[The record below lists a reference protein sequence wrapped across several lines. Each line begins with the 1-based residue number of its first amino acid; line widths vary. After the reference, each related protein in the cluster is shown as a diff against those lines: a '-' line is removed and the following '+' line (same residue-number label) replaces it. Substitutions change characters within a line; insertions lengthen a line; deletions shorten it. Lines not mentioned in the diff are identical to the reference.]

1 MADGVERWFVR
12 KRARLGAAPKGT
24 NAQASKPLAPGAIAA
39 AMLPGARSD
48 ASMLAGS
55 RDDAPPGAVASDAT
69 SAPAVAAWELLDAR
83 RTLREWTLSRYL
95 AARPAGA
102 PVVFSADTT
111 IGAALAVRGLSYRVR
126 LSISRVAHVHRAA

>member
-1 MADGVERWFVR
+1 
-12 KRARLGAAPKGT
+12 
-24 NAQASKPLAPGAIAA
+24 
-39 AMLPGARSD
+39 MLPGARSD
-48 ASMLAGS
+48 ASMQADS
-55 RDDAPPGAVASDAT
+55 RDAAPPGAVASDAT

-111 IGAALAVRGLSYRVR
+111 IGAALTARLRLAACIARPAARAATRAARVHRTAWRGGASALM
-126 LSISRVAHVHRAA
+126 RVASAAHG